1 MNPSVSTFEEP
12 IELYTEEE
20 WEEELS
26 WGPTRVITPPEAN
39 PVIRKS
45 SVHGFMKPSGP
56 PTRIPS

>member
-56 PTRIPS
+56 S